1 MNEPES
7 AETQEVPLRRPVDI
21 RLMVRDFG
29 PVAEGEIELRPLT
42 VFVGPSNT
50 GKTYLAV
57 LMYALHRVFGG
68 FPRLP
73 LFHPYE
79 RFVFPPASGRK
90 VLLRR
95 RRALET
101 DGPLSG
107 KALQEVRDKLDAEGR
122 PFRLSDLPN
131 RLRKSLESAVNDSD
145 AFGAELGAELQRC
158 FDLESVSEMI
168 RRPERCNATISLEIS
183 EKDRKLW
190 HFAMSASPE
199 DVTVDGRVEDAI
211 LLYGGRAAKKSARNK
226 RFERL
231 RRLLES
237 DRNYPFLLEE
247 LLEFSAHPDEEPGN
261 RDAFYLPAVRG
272 GIMQSHRVI
281 ASALVSRST
290 RAGFERIPQ
299 IPTFSGGVADFM
311 QRLILYDEEETA
323 SKRIARMAGT
333 LENETLAGRILT
345 TRSVAGGYPEFVYR
359 PRETEEDIRLTRAS
373 SMVSELAPVVLFL
386 RGIVAP
392 GDTFIIEEPEA
403 HLHPAA
409 QTRMA
414 ITLARLVRAGVRVV
428 VTTHSDWL
436 LQEIANLM
444 REGEMGGSPEGSDG
458 SAAAQDSLPAWLS
471 PREVGIWLFS
481 RDHEEAGSRVE
492 EIPFD
497 RVEGVQPRD
506 YEVVA
511 EALYNRSA
519 ELQNRLAERAPRADR
534 S

>member
-1 MNEPES
+1 MNGPEITE
-7 AETQEVPLRRPVDI
+7 AQEVPLLRPVDV
-21 RLMVRDFG
+21 RLAVRDFG
-29 PVAEGEIELRPLT
+29 PIAEGEIKLRPLT

-73 LFHPYE
+73 LFHPYA
-79 RFVFPPASGRK
+79 RFAFPSPGGRRVF
-90 VLLRR
+90 LRR

-101 DGPLSG
+101 DKPLSR
-107 KALQEVRDKLDAEGR
+107 EVLRELRDKLNAEGR
-122 PFRLSDLPN
+122 PFKLSDLPK
-131 RLRKSLESAVNDSD
+131 RLREALESDVHDPD
-145 AFGAELGAELQRC
+145 AFGAELAAELQRC
-158 FDLESVSEMI
+158 FDLESVSEII
-168 RRPERCNATISLEIS
+168 RRPERCNAAVSLEVS
-183 EKDRKLW
+183 EKEQKLW
-190 HFAMSASPE
+190 QFNMHASP
-199 DVTVDGRVEDAI
+199 DDITVDGRVEDAI
-211 LLYGGRAAKKSARNK
+211 LLYGGRAAKKPATNR
-226 RFERL
+226 RFKQF
-231 RRLLES
+231 RRLVES
-237 DRNYPFLLEE
+237 DRSDPFLLEE
-247 LLEFSAHPDEEPGN
+247 LLEFIAHPDEELRN
-261 RDAFYLPAVRG
+261 RDTFYLPAVRG

-311 QRLILYDEEETA
+311 QRLILYDEGETA

-333 LENETLAGRILT
+333 LEAETLAGRILT

-386 RGIVAP
+386 RGIVGP
-392 GDTFIIEEPEA
+392 GDTLIIEEPEA

-409 QTRMA
+409 QTQMA
-414 ITLARLVRAGVRVV
+414 ITLARLIRAGVRVV

-444 REGEMGGSPEGSDG
+444 REGEMEDSPDGSDG
-458 SAAAQDSLPAWLS
+458 PAAKDSLPAWLS

-481 RDHEEAGSRVE
+481 RDRQEAGSRVE

-497 RVEGVQPRD
+497 RIEGVQPRD
-506 YEVVA
+506 YEEVA

-519 ELQNRLAERAPRADR
+519 ELQNRLAERERRANR

>member
-1 MNEPES
+1 MMNGPVITE
-7 AETQEVPLRRPVDI
+7 AQEVPLLRPVDV
-21 RLMVRDFG
+21 RLTVRDFG
-29 PVAEGEIELRPLT
+29 PIAEGEIKLRPLT

-57 LMYALHRVFGG
+57 LIYALHRVFGG

-73 LFHPYE
+73 LFQPYG
-79 RFVFPPASGRK
+79 RFVFPSPSGRK
-90 VLLRR
+90 VFLRR

-101 DGPLSG
+101 DKPLSRKILG
-107 KALQEVRDKLDAEGR
+107 NVRDKLNSEGR

-131 RLRKSLESAVNDSD
+131 RLREAVESDVNDSD
-145 AFGAELGAELQRC
+145 AFGAELAVELQRC

-168 RRPERCNATISLEIS
+168 RRPGRCSATISLEIS
-183 EKDRKLW
+183 EKSQKLW
-190 HFAMSASPE
+190 RFTMSGSPK
-199 DVTVDGRVEDAI
+199 DTAVDGRVEDAI
-211 LLYGGRAAKKSARNK
+211 LLYGGRAAEIPATNRRFK
-226 RFERL
+226 RF
-231 RRLLES
+231 RRLIES
-237 DRNYPFLLEE
+237 DEDYPFLLEE
-247 LLEFSAHPDEEPGN
+247 LLEFIAHPDEEPRN
-261 RDAFYLPAVRG
+261 RDTFYLPAVRG

-311 QRLILYDEEETA
+311 QRLILYDENEAA

-333 LENETLAGRILT
+333 LENETLSGRILT
-345 TRSVAGGYPEFVYR
+345 NRSVAGGYPEFVYR
-359 PRETEEDIRLTRAS
+359 PQETEEDIRLTRAS

-386 RGIVAP
+386 RGIVGP
-392 GDTFIIEEPEA
+392 GDTLIIEEPEA

-409 QTRMA
+409 QTQMA
-414 ITLARLVRAGVRVV
+414 ITLARLVRAGVQVV

-444 REGEMGGSPEGSDG
+444 REGEMEGSPDTSDG
-458 SAAAQDSLPAWLS
+458 ASAEDVPPAWLS

-481 RDHEEAGSRVE
+481 RDRKEAGSRVE

-506 YEVVA
+506 YEEVA

-519 ELQNRLAERAPRADR
+519 ELQNRLAEKEGRAGR